1 MTRATGILAFCFFVI
16 TLCAVARAADVGVR
30 VGYYFD
36 ADAASI
42 GTELLTPVGGTA
54 RWYFNPNV
62 ELAMGDFR
70 DTASFN
76 ADFHYDLQ
84 PFSDLAVWAGAGPAL
99 YIIDRGPYR
108 DDDVNLA
115 ANALVGLGANS
126 GNVRPFAQF
135 KGVLMSDP
143 EAVLEFG
150 LRF

>member
-1 MTRATGILAFCFFVI
+1 MRRTIAIPALGLLMI
-16 TLCAVARAADVGVR
+16 TLGAPQAATNVGVR

-36 ADAASI
+36 ADAISL
-42 GTELLTPVGGTA
+42 GTEMLSPLNDQA

-62 ELAMGDFR
+62 QLAMSDFR
-70 DTASFN
+70 DEVSLN
-76 ADFHYDLQ
+76 ADFHYDFQ
-84 PFSDLAVWAGAGPAL
+84 PYSDLAVWAGAGPAL
-99 YIIDRGPYR
+99 YFIDRGAGR
-108 DDDVNLA
+108 DDDARPA
-115 ANALVGLGANS
+115 ANAIFGLGSNN